1 VADNCVLLPLDS
13 RPVSVRLPVS
23 LARLAGVRLATPPR
37 GMLGGL
43 HSPADFEALRSWIFD
58 TLTSKSPVLFVSA
71 DLLCYGGLI
80 FSRENRV
87 SCDLALKKLDLLR
100 HLKRK
105 FPDLRIMATGVILRD
120 SVSVRNDEDFAL
132 WQRLQSGRGP
142 YPQWFTNLRQRNA
155 SVNRAVLELT
165 ADGTVDF
172 ALLGK
177 EDTAPTNPFRREISD
192 LRRVVREQKI
202 SSRAM
207 VINGTDELTCLLIS
221 RYISE
226 KIKKKPAFLIDSRGS
241 DFPARTPLFE
251 SRELDK
257 TLREQ
262 IRAAGGRV
270 AQPGKPYDI
279 RLFLHCPKEQQQ
291 DLFALQMGGLRTP
304 PKPARDKKYYTA
316 FAKAVAREKQMS
328 AVADIAFANGA
339 DPSLTNEL
347 ISRQLL
353 FKLGAWAAWNT
364 ASNTTGTTISTA
376 IASWIHSNNDI
387 IIEDQRFLS
396 EHASLILER
405 IADDDIYQSRVRC
418 KLVRECEN
426 PHSIENTI
434 QINPI
439 LNKMMIDIWNSNIQK
454 NIIDRSFDTCLSEN
468 INLVFSH
475 AGIKSIKLP
484 WSRLFECEVVPQAHF
499 SVMKIDFTRA
509 DKPGIK
515 RC

>member
-1 VADNCVLLPLDS
+1 MADNCVLLPLDS

-43 HSPADFEALRSWIFD
+43 HSPADFEGLRSWIFD

-71 DLLCYGGLI
+71 DLICYGGLI

-87 SCDLALKKLDLLR
+87 SCDLALKRLDLLR

-105 FPDLRIMATGVILRD
+105 YPDLRIMATGVILRD

-142 YPQWFTNLRQRNA
+142 YPEWFTNLRQRNA
-155 SVNRAVLELT
+155 AVNRAVLELA

-177 EDTAPTNPFRREISD
+177 EDTAPTNPFRREISG
-192 LRRVVREQKI
+192 LRRIVREQKI
-202 SSRAM
+202 SNRAM
-207 VINGTDELTCLLIS
+207 VINGTDELACLLIS
-221 RYISE
+221 RYLSE
-226 KIKKKPAFLIDSRGS
+226 KVKKKPSFLIDSRGS

-251 SRELDK
+251 SRELVK

-291 DLFALQMGGLRTP
+291 DLFALQLGGLRTP

-316 FAKAVAREKQMS
+316 FAKAVACEENMA
-328 AVADIAFANGA
+328 AVADVAFANGA
-339 DPSLTNEL
+339 DPALTNEL

-364 ASNTTGTTISTA
+364 ASNTTGTTISIA
-376 IASWIHSNNDI
+376 LASWIQKNRDRDI
-387 IIEDQRFLS
+387 DVKRFFS
-396 EHASLILER
+396 EHILLLLER
-405 IADDDIYQSRVRC
+405 IADDDIYQSRTRC
-418 KLVRECEN
+418 RLIRECDN
-426 PHSIENTI
+426 PHSIENMI
-434 QINPI
+434 QINPV
-439 LNKMMIDIWNSNIQK
+439 LNKTMIDMWNSNIQK
-454 NIIDRSFDTCLSEN
+454 NIIDRTFETCLSEN

-475 AGIKSIKLP
+475 AGIKSVKLP
-484 WSRLFECEVVPQAHF
+484 WSRLFECEVAPQAHF
-499 SVMKIDFTRA
+499 SVMEIDFTRA
-509 DKPGIK
+509 ARPGNK